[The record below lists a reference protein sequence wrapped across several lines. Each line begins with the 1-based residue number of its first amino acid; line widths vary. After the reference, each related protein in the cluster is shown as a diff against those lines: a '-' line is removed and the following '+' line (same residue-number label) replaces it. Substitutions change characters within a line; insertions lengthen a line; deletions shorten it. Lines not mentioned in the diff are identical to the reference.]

1 MKKYRSQKIA
11 VIPEFDNDPGG
22 NTDILKFHE
31 RYSGEEI
38 TIDLPPRK
46 GQDWNDVL
54 QSKL

>member
-11 VIPEFDNDPGG
+11 VIPAFDNDPGG
-22 NTDILKFHE
+22 NIYILLFHE
-31 RYSGEEI
+31 RYAGEEI

>member
-11 VIPEFDNDPGG
+11 VIPAFDNDPGG
-22 NTDILKFHE
+22 NIYILLFHE
-31 RYSGEEI
+31 RYAGEEI

-46 GQDWNDVL
+46 GQGWNDVL